1 MILVTGGAGMIGSN
15 YVKHLNEQCV
25 EDIMVCD
32 DLEDGAKVFNIND
45 LKFNDYVDRSDLF
58 NVLSDDE
65 LNLTKVVHLGACSD
79 TTEWDGKY
87 VMQNNFQFSK
97 VLFDYCA
104 KKQLPFVY
112 ASSASVYGM
121 GELGF
126 SEDTL
131 DLKPINMYAF
141 SKYLFD
147 RYVYNSVNRPST
159 CVGLRFFNVFGPREQ
174 HKGKMSSVMY
184 HFYQQAKKQGVINL
198 FGDTKN
204 YSAGEQK
211 RDFIYVK
218 DCVKMIDDCFKLKGT
233 YLLNCGTGKAHT
245 YNEVYL
251 SINNWFQQHR
261 GVDVKCNYIDFPST
275 LENSYQEYTEADTKL
290 KDDLGIFAVTT
301 DFEEAIF
308 EYMDTLDSLDCL

>member
-58 NVLSDDE
+58 DVLSDDE

-112 ASSASVYGM
+112 HS
-121 GELGF
+121 F
-126 SEDTL
+126 S
-131 DLKPINMYAF
+131 
-141 SKYLFD
+141 
-147 RYVYNSVNRPST
+147 
-159 CVGLRFFNVFGPREQ
+159 
-174 HKGKMSSVMY
+174 
-184 HFYQQAKKQGVINL
+184 
-198 FGDTKN
+198 
-204 YSAGEQK
+204 
-211 RDFIYVK
+211 
-218 DCVKMIDDCFKLKGT
+218 
-233 YLLNCGTGKAHT
+233 
-245 YNEVYL
+245 
-251 SINNWFQQHR
+251 
-261 GVDVKCNYIDFPST
+261 
-275 LENSYQEYTEADTKL
+275 
-290 KDDLGIFAVTT
+290 
-301 DFEEAIF
+301 
-308 EYMDTLDSLDCL
+308 